1 MGRMAGACMHRWTH
15 TQQQGPDGPDG
26 HTQQQGPDGPDGH
39 THTTT
44 RAGRARWTHTQ
55 QGPDGPDGHTHN
67 NKGRTDQMDTHNNK
81 GRMDQMDPHTTTR
94 AGQARWT
101 HTQNPDGYVKR
112 QETSWYNKKILAIS
126 DPAGTGRLGRMAG
139 ACMQKHPVDHT
150 HRSAS
155 PLGLPA
161 GLHACN
167 ALAPSAHCLAPVF
180 GGDALRC
187 V

>member
-1 MGRMAGACMHRWTH
+1 MPGPATAPNSTQKPDGYVKRQETSWYNKKILTIADPAGTGRLGRMAGACMHRWTH

-67 NKGRTDQMDTHNNK
+67 NKGRTGQMDT
-81 GRMDQMDPHTTTR
+81 HTTTR

-112 QETSWYNKKILAIS
+112 QET
-126 DPAGTGRLGRMAG
+126 
-139 ACMQKHPVDHT
+139 
-150 HRSAS
+150 
-155 PLGLPA
+155 
-161 GLHACN
+161 
-167 ALAPSAHCLAPVF
+167 
-180 GGDALRC
+180 
-187 V
+187 